1 MPTYYR
7 LTNCL
12 DYYKSDLN
20 GTIALEESAF
30 IRADINSYLCPVAL
44 LPKFIQ
50 GTQFEET
57 YVSTTLQLD
66 VCQADG
72 VKVCA
77 DEAVIQNK
85 VDDLQ
90 VEMFFLD
97 TNFDG
102 SNITEPLFSYL
113 DFSMKQGMAYG
124 TSKVTEL
131 TLNSNIG
138 ILHDSYLGLDSR
150 DTEYPSFFQLGSHS
164 R

>member
-1 MPTYYR
+1 MFGFRILDADNKLFWEEDIINWQVLTETKSWNNATSAYDTVPTYYR
-7 LTNCL
+7 LSNCL

-50 GTQFEET
+50 GTQFEES

-77 DEAVIQNK
+77 DETVVSKK
-85 VDDLQ
+85 VD
-90 VEMFFLD
+90 
-97 TNFDG
+97 
-102 SNITEPLFSYL
+102 
-113 DFSMKQGMAYG
+113 
-124 TSKVTEL
+124 EL
-131 TLNSNIG
+131 
-138 ILHDSYLGLDSR
+138 
-150 DTEYPSFFQLGSHS
+150 
-164 R
+164 

>member
-1 MPTYYR
+1 
-7 LTNCL
+7 
-12 DYYKSDLN
+12 
-20 GTIALEESAF
+20 
-30 IRADINSYLCPVAL
+30 
-44 LPKFIQ
+44 
-50 GTQFEET
+50 
-57 YVSTTLQLD
+57 
-66 VCQADG
+66 
-72 VKVCA
+72 
-77 DEAVIQNK
+77 
-85 VDDLQ
+85 
-90 VEMFFLD
+90 MFFLD

-150 DTEYPSFFQLGSHS
+150 DTEYLSFFQLGSHS